1 MSTEILSSSYYVG
14 IDLSMMAANCLFRMS
29 GAAMLMS
36 TSATAARFRLGCAVR
51 TCSATQDS
59 AYRSV
64 FQEEDDEGNLG
75 ARVERGFA
83 AIAGDKIK
91 ARANIVAFEPR
102 VLPASELLVLTLS
115 AVARRVLSRRVV
127 GTYQPNFRTGC
138 SSTFFLTQHANVPV
152 LN

>member
-1 MSTEILSSSYYVG
+1 VSTEILSSSYYVG

-51 TCSATQDS
+51 TCSAAQDS

-91 ARANIVAFEPR
+91 ANIVAFAPR